1 VRYPVRKE
9 VWFVDLGLA
18 PKPRPCVVISA
29 AIGDIDRA
37 VITVVP
43 HTTTLRGTEYVAQVA
58 TFFLKPGAFDG
69 QGIQNVPV
77 TRAIRILGV
86 LKDDQMQQVERVVC
100 KWLALPCHD

>member
-1 VRYPVRKE
+1 MRYPVRQE

-43 HTTTLRGTEYVAQVA
+43 HTTAIRGTAYEAQFD
-58 TFFLKPGAFDG
+58 TFFLKRGAFDG
-69 QGIQNVPV
+69 QGLQNVPV
-77 TRAIRILGV
+77 VRAIRLLGV
-86 LKDDQMQQVERVVC
+86 LKDEQMRQVERVVC
-100 KWLALPCHD
+100 KWLSLPCNL